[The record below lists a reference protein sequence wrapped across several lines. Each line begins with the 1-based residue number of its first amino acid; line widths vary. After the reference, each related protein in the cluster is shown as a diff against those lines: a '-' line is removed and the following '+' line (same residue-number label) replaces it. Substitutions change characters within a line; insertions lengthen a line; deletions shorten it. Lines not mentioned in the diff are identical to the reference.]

1 MNVIKELIAKP
12 FSCRSWTEKKTVLQS
27 SRPTPKITTTK
38 MAETFRQVDIR
49 MYNGYVGVP

>member
-1 MNVIKELIAKP
+1 MDVIKELIAKP

-49 MYNGYVGVP
+49 MYNGYVRVP